1 MNRRPIGYYV
11 HHHGA
16 GHRARADAIVAASD
30 WPIVLLG
37 TGLGGAGID
46 LPDDRPVS
54 GRFDG
59 QDFADCRPDALH
71 YAPLDHEGVRAR
83 VAEMA
88 GWIATARPALMVVDV
103 SVEAAMVAR
112 LASVPTVYV
121 RLNGERDDA
130 AHRDAFRGAS
140 ALLAPFPPALDA
152 AATPAWVRD
161 KTRYLPGITAEAC
174 AGTPID
180 RRILVVFG
188 RGGAA
193 GDGAMLADAA
203 RACPQWVWRVI
214 GPATTPADIPAN
226 LELAGWVDAPGR
238 EIARARI
245 VVGAAGD
252 GLVGAVM
259 AADQPFVCVPEDRP
273 FGEQRA
279 TARGLDRIGAAVVL
293 PEWPGGESWP
303 VLIEKALSL
312 RSSAR
317 RSLHDERG
325 AQKAASW
332 LGGMAAAVTCG
343 IKEHAV

>member
-1 MNRRPIGYYV
+1 M
-11 HHHGA
+11 
-16 GHRARADAIVAASD
+16 
-30 WPIVLLG
+30 
-37 TGLGGAGID
+37 
-46 LPDDRPVS
+46 
-54 GRFDG
+54 
-59 QDFADCRPDALH
+59 
-71 YAPLDHEGVRAR
+71 RAR

-226 LELAGWVDAPGR
+226 LEFAGWVDAPGR

-252 GLVGAVM
+252 GARRRGDGGRPALRMRAGGSTLRRTAG
-259 AADQPFVCVPEDRP
+259 DR
-273 FGEQRA
+273 
-279 TARGLDRIGAAVVL
+279 ARPRPDRRRGGAAGVARRRKL
-293 PEWPGGESWP
+293 AGSDRESP
-303 VLIEKALSL
+303 VATKFGAPV
-312 RSSAR
+312 SAR
-317 RSLHDERG
+317 RTGCAKSGIMAGRHGRSRDLRHQGTRG
-325 AQKAASW
+325 MKTSTQTTAEQDDPVAR
-332 LGGMAAAVTCG
+332 AAAIASRLADLGARYDAAPVFPVESMRALPLPACIVISPLPRAAGSPSRTCPPG
-343 IKEHAV
+343 TGR